1 MKISCKVSQTCA
13 SSRIL
18 TALELIKMTSRRSWT
33 HQDDFKMAS
42 RCFLTA
48 QDGLGKPQ
56 DHPKIPSRGFF
67 GALIASQGRLRRPKM
82 AKILRKHVPNRCFL
96 RFSPSWVR
104 LEDLFFSFKA
114 FFSSK
119 LFLRS
124 VVFKAVFE
132 RSLNIIPRS
141 SHGSSTIGFHT
152 ECPSAT
158 GRCPLHLPEWSLG
171 RDKL

>member
-1 MKISCKVSQTCA
+1 MRSFVDKNPLFKAC
-13 SSRIL
+13 SSKL
-18 TALELIKMTSRRSWT
+18 SPQSAL
-33 HQDDFKMAS
+33 FKA
-42 RCFLTA
+42 
-48 QDGLGKPQ
+48 
-56 DHPKIPSRGFF
+56 
-67 GALIASQGRLRRPKM
+67 
-82 AKILRKHVPNRCFL
+82 
-96 RFSPSWVR
+96 
-104 LEDLFFSFKA
+104 FSFKA
-114 FFSSK
+114 LRSKLSPSLQSVFLKALSSKLLFKAFSFKASRSKRLPQSFFLHSSLLKAFSSKLFPQSSSLKAPPPKLSLSMPFCSSK